1 MLLLCVLFAL
11 FYASKYHFYS
21 PAQLGQRFH
30 RQQASGQAVVPGV
43 FPSPPRY
50 VSSFLSR
57 IRFSVFSAFQVVML
71 VDFRQISQLDLRS
84 RAFGPSICNKESFTR
99 LEPTT
104 STTISPRFVT

>member
-1 MLLLCVLFAL
+1 MLLLLLCVLFAL

-57 IRFSVFSAFQVVML
+57 IGFSVFLLFRLLCWLISVKFRNLTCALALSA
-71 VDFRQISQLDLRS
+71 RQ
-84 RAFGPSICNKESFTR
+84 
-99 LEPTT
+99 
-104 STTISPRFVT
+104 FVTKSPLRGSNLRHQPQ